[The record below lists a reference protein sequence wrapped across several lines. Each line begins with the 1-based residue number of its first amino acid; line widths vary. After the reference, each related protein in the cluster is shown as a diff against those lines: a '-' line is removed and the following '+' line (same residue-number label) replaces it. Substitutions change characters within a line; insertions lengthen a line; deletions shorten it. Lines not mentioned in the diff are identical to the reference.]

1 MTAVEFKGQEFE
13 PREHVNRMRSLH
25 LAKLARDGAK
35 VDDDKAGEA
44 VMQNMA
50 ALYELVE
57 HVLRPED
64 FGRFMDLCDSE
75 GVDDGELYTF
85 TGKMIGVAAE
95 RPTERSS
102 DSSDGP
108 STTPESSGSRLVE
121 LATER
126 FPGRPDMQMAAT
138 AVERMSE
145 SDGDLLLAMMG

>member
-1 MTAVEFKGQEFE
+1 MTAVDFKGEKFE
-13 PREHVNRMRSLH
+13 PREHVNSMRSLH

-35 VDDDKAGEA
+35 ANEYKAGEA

-50 ALYELVE
+50 ALYDLVE
-57 HVLRPED
+57 HVLQAED
-64 FGRFMDLCDSE
+64 FGRFMDLCDRE
-75 GVDDGELYTF
+75 GVDNGELYTF
-85 TGKMIGVAAE
+85 TGQMIAAVSE

-108 STTPESSGSRLVE
+108 GTTPESSGSRLVE